1 MGKSRIIQFT
11 PSISYGDAV
20 SNDIFAM
27 ASELTKH
34 GYENKIVAINIAPSV
49 KNKVTNFKGFVSKPS
64 DIFIYHMSIGSD
76 LSEYVINARVRSKI
90 MVYHNITPAHYFKSI
105 PNAQIGCRSGRLEL
119 ADLAEHIDFAICDSD
134 YNKEELDKLG
144 YKNTVTLPIIFDDRD
159 YRNTVPTEKLLKKH
173 KNDGYTNILF
183 VGRIAPN
190 KKQEDVISSFHVYN
204 KYINPKSRLIL
215 VGSSTSMENYHESL
229 EDYIISHNIENVVFP
244 GHISFADILAY
255 YKLADVFLCQSEHE
269 GFCVPLLEAMVFD
282 VPIIAYASSAIPYT
296 LGDSGIMFTE
306 KDHRIVAELINL
318 VVTDEDFR
326 EKIIDGQRKR
336 FADFE
341 INKVKSKFMEL
352 IKPYIS

>member
-11 PSISYGDAV
+11 PSISHGDAV

-27 ASELTKH
+27 ASELTDQ

-49 KNKVTNFKGFVSKPS
+49 KNKVTDFKSFVAKSS

-76 LSEYVINARVRSKI
+76 LSEYVINAKVKCKL
-90 MVYHNITPAHYFKSI
+90 MVYHNITPAHYFKGI
-105 PNAQIGCRSGRLEL
+105 PNAQIGCSSGRLQL
-119 ADLAEHIDFAICDSD
+119 AELAEHMDFAICDSD

-144 YKNTVTLPIIFDDRD
+144 YKKTVTLPIIFDDSD
-159 YRNTVPTEKLLKKH
+159 YKNTPPSEKLLKKH
-173 KNDGYTNILF
+173 KGDGYTNILF

-204 KYINPKSRLIL
+204 KYVNPKSRLVL
-215 VGSSTSMENYHESL
+215 VGSSTSMENYQESL
-229 EDYIISHNIENVVFP
+229 EDFISEHNIENVVFP
-244 GHISFADILAY
+244 GHISFADIIAY
-255 YKLADVFLCQSEHE
+255 YKIADVFLCESEHE

-318 VVTDEDFR
+318 VVTNEDFR
-326 EKIIDGQRKR
+326 EKIIAGQRKR
-336 FADFE
+336 LADFE
-341 INKVKSKFMEL
+341 INKVKSEFMEL